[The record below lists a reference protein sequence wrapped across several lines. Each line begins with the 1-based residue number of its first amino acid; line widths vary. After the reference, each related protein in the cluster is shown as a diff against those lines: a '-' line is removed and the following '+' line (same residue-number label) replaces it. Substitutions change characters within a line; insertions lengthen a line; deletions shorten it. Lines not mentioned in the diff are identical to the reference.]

1 MKKIGIIGSDN
12 SHATTLTKHINLPD
26 RATGVYNF
34 PDYRVTHLFGFDM
47 KRNEEVAREM
57 DIPIIVSSPS
67 EMLGEV
73 DAAIVV
79 FRHGDLHYKYAMPFI
94 EVGIPIWVDKPFT
107 IKVHE
112 AKELVNEA
120 EKRGSKLIGGSIIPT
135 LPEVHRIR
143 QSILDGKIGGIQTG
157 SVSFAAQLNNEY
169 GGLVF
174 YGPHVV
180 ETAMTIFGFDVKS
193 VTAVQ
198 TTNIVTAIAKYEKFQ
213 ITVNFIDYNK
223 NLYIVVIGDKG
234 EIMKSVETGDAAKYE
249 GVKRFIEIIE
259 GKREAQKMEELLNPV
274 VFLAAVEKSLK
285 TGREAILDQIL

>member
-12 SHATTLTKHINLPD
+12 SHATTLTIHINLPD

-47 KRNEEVAREM
+47 KRDEEVAREM
-57 DIPIIVSSPS
+57 DIPIMVSSPS

-94 EVGIPIWVDKPFT
+94 KAGIPIWVDKPFT

-143 QSILDGKIGGIQTG
+143 QLILDGKIGGIQTG

-174 YGPHVV
+174 GRL
-180 ETAMTIFGFDVKS
+180 GFLLQNQDGCFCRAPS
-193 VTAVQ
+193 LDEAV
-198 TTNIVTAIAKYEKFQ
+198 
-213 ITVNFIDYNK
+213 
-223 NLYIVVIGDKG
+223 L
-234 EIMKSVETGDAAKYE
+234 
-249 GVKRFIEIIE
+249 R
-259 GKREAQKMEELLNPV
+259 
-274 VFLAAVEKSLK
+274 
-285 TGREAILDQIL
+285 